1 MRKQNESLIPS
12 KVSQFIGL
20 LLGKF
25 LIFSK
30 ASTKILN
37 GVNRMTIGTDS
48 RNVKK
53 IIQAILQS
61 NGIDN
66 LKCEADLFGAWMRYM
81 NEREGGLTPAQVREK
96 ITAEYN
102 KVGISAEMVER
113 SQLKSRMETALGM
126 SIDEGVRN
134 WEVVIN
140 HCMSKDGAGETIEK
154 FMEWCKA
161 DPYNSPKKHQIA
173 QNPLLI
179 KVMWNSAFVKT
190 EVIISEPKFKDGSA
204 YV

>member
-1 MRKQNESLIPS
+1 MGW
-12 KVSQFIGL
+12 V
-20 LLGKF
+20 
-25 LIFSK
+25 
-30 ASTKILN
+30 
-37 GVNRMTIGTDS
+37 MTTGTDS
-48 RNVKK
+48 RNIKK

-81 NEREGGLTPAQVREK
+81 NERETGLTPAQVREK

-102 KVGISAEMVER
+102 QVGISEEMVAR
-113 SQLKSRMETALGM
+113 NQLKTRMETALGM

-134 WEVVIN
+134 WETVITFCKVQE
-140 HCMSKDGAGETIEK
+140 HYKGETIEK

-179 KVMWNSAFVKT
+179 KVMWQSAFIEKT
-190 EVIISEPKFKDGSA
+190 DVNSEPKGTG
-204 YV
+204 YYG

>member
-1 MRKQNESLIPS
+1 
-12 KVSQFIGL
+12 
-20 LLGKF
+20 
-25 LIFSK
+25 
-30 ASTKILN
+30 
-37 GVNRMTIGTDS
+37 MTTGTDS

-53 IIQAILQS
+53 IIQSILQG

-81 NEREGGLTPAQVREK
+81 NERSAGLTPAEVRAN

-102 KVGISAEMVER
+102 QVGISKDGVER

-126 SIDEGVRN
+126 AIDEGVRN
-134 WEVVIN
+134 WETVIN
-140 HCMSKDGAGETIEK
+140 FCKTQEHYKGETIEK
-154 FMEWCKA
+154 FMEWCKS

-179 KVMWNSAFVKT
+179 KIMWQSAFEKVEST
-190 EVIISEPKFKDGSA
+190 IPVTYNSDGMPESW
-204 YV
+204 

>member
-1 MRKQNESLIPS
+1 
-12 KVSQFIGL
+12 
-20 LLGKF
+20 
-25 LIFSK
+25 
-30 ASTKILN
+30 
-37 GVNRMTIGTDS
+37 MTTGTDS

-81 NEREGGLTPAQVREK
+81 NERETGLTPAQVREK

-102 KVGISAEMVER
+102 QVGISEEMVAR
-113 SQLKSRMETALGM
+113 NQLKARMETALGM

-134 WEVVIN
+134 WETVITF
-140 HCMSKDGAGETIEK
+140 CQSKDRAGEMIEK

-179 KVMWNSAFVKT
+179 KVMWQSAFTEKT
-190 EVIISEPKFKDGSA
+190 DVNIEPKFKNGSG

>member
-1 MRKQNESLIPS
+1 
-12 KVSQFIGL
+12 
-20 LLGKF
+20 
-25 LIFSK
+25 
-30 ASTKILN
+30 
-37 GVNRMTIGTDS
+37 MTTGTDS
-48 RNVKK
+48 RNIKK

-61 NGIDN
+61 NNIDN

-81 NEREGGLTPAQVREK
+81 NERETGLTPAQVREK

-102 KVGISAEMVER
+102 QVGISEEMVAR
-113 SQLKSRMETALGM
+113 NQLKARMETALGM

-134 WEVVIN
+134 WETVITF
-140 HCMSKDGAGETIEK
+140 CQSKDRAGETIEK

-179 KVMWNSAFVKT
+179 KVMWQSAFAEKT
-190 EVIISEPKFKDGSA
+190 DVNIEPKFKNGSG

>member
-20 LLGKF
+20 LLGKY

-37 GVNRMTIGTDS
+37 GVNMTTGTDS

-81 NEREGGLTPAQVREK
+81 NERETGLTPAQVREK

-102 KVGISAEMVER
+102 QVGISEEMVAR
-113 SQLKSRMETALGM
+113 NQLKARMETALGM

-134 WEVVIN
+134 WETVITF
-140 HCMSKDGAGETIEK
+140 CQSKDRAGEMIEK

-179 KVMWNSAFVKT
+179 KVMWQSAFTEKT
-190 EVIISEPKFKDGSA
+190 DVNIEPKFKNGSG